1 MAHFTVQV
9 GLDIR
14 GGANDLRSFAR
25 RRRCCP
31 SRRGSVPTGRIPFRS
46 CEWFAASTAAAAPQI
61 DESGG
66 GGGARDVLPLRL
78 PPPPPPPTT
87 TTLIYDES

>member
-1 MAHFTVQV
+1 MTYA
-9 GLDIR
+9 R
-14 GGANDLRSFAR
+14 LRR

-46 CEWFAASTAAAAPQI
+46 CEWFVAAAPQI

-78 PPPPPPPTT
+78 PPPPPPTT

>member
-1 MAHFTVQV
+1 MTYA
-9 GLDIR
+9 R
-14 GGANDLRSFAR
+14 LRR

-66 GGGARDVLPLRL
+66 GARDVLPLRL
-78 PPPPPPPTT
+78 PPPPPT